1 MAAEREVHVKLV
13 ADTAAFAKAMKRAA
27 KRVRKLTAAMHELN
41 DVAIKIRVDRADAPT
56 RQFDVARR
64 GSESESVSVRC
75 GQHHGLPDSESTVD
89 QWEVDPMPTTD
100 FAARALREAQ
110 EQRAHAYPNEPA
122 SDLIWH
128 LRKRG
133 ADD

>member
-1 MAAEREVHVKLV
+1 MAAEREVRVKLSV
-13 ADTAAFAKAMKRAA
+13 EGAQDYVDAMDHAAAA
-27 KRVRKLTAAMHELN
+27 TRRF
-41 DVAIKIRVDRADAPT
+41 DA
-56 RQFDVARR
+56 ARR
-64 GSESESVSVRC
+64 GSASDSVSVRH

-110 EQRAHAYPNEPA
+110 ERRARAYPNEPA